1 MHPLQV
7 HSYGNRETATAVS
20 HRPRRPRRRLV
31 SRRRHCATPPRTAGR
46 RCGLDGELS
55 RRFHR
60 SRSGPTGR
68 GGLGRM
74 KPMRTR
80 DHGAAEVFDEM
91 PPRLGWEGGGSVR
104 PRAARCSDGVIRGD
118 IQGAAAP
125 PVPVP

>member
-20 HRPRRPRRRLV
+20 HRPRRRLV

-91 PPRLGWEGGGSVR
+91 PPGWVGSVR